1 MNTHRWM
8 LKRCFCILISTLPPV
23 DSWWYRKAPTIIW
36 IAVIDVCPW
45 EPKSYGYWNY
55 KECHSQTK
63 LPILHCMGGSNL
75 APSSDFSRNFSGLK
89 GWSIF
94 QVLAWDCYLIALV
107 LLICLHLSA
116 WGLFVCC
123 GIYLY
128 FFPSFFFFVSLSF
141 VFCFALPLLFFQL
154 FFFYNYGVILKSL

>member
-1 MNTHRWM
+1 MDV
-8 LKRCFCILISTLPPV
+8 KRCFCILISTLPPV

-36 IAVIDVCPW
+36 IVVIDVCPW
-45 EPKSYGYWNY
+45 EPKSYGDWNY

-94 QVLAWDCYLIALV
+94 QVLAWDCYLIALA
-107 LLICLHLSA
+107 LLICLLHISA
-116 WGLFVCC
+116 WGLFVVVSTC
-123 GIYLY
+123 ISFLL
-128 FFPSFFFFVSLSF
+128 FFFFVSLSF
-141 VFCFALPLLFFQL
+141 VSVLLFLCCFSNS
-154 FFFYNYGVILKSL
+154 FFFNNRGVILNGF

>member
-1 MNTHRWM
+1 MDV
-8 LKRCFCILISTLPPV
+8 KRCFCILISTLPPV

-36 IAVIDVCPW
+36 IVVIDVCPW
-45 EPKSYGYWNY
+45 EPKSYGDWNY

-107 LLICLHLSA
+107 LLICLLHLSA
-116 WGLFVCC
+116 WGLSVCC

-128 FFPSFFFFVSLSF
+128 FFPSFFFLCISF
-141 VFCFALPLLFFQL
+141 LCFCFALPLLFFQL
-154 FFFYNYGVILKSL
+154 FFF